1 MPNYSSMTIPE
12 IKRLLDKYK
21 RNEISGEEYLQLMQ
35 EVADDTH
42 TSAVK
47 ADIMETLY
55 GKVPDIGMDEEES
68 TAMLSGIFQAGVTD
82 ARHLRIAR
90 RRKIVYS
97 SLAAAVVAG
106 MIATGVYVSQSGK
119 RAVPVAVMQAKALLP
134 GSDKAMLTLADGT
147 VIPLDSAS
155 NGTLARQGSTQIMN
169 RNGALSYNSG
179 AQSTEVMYNTVATP
193 HGGQYQLTLAD
204 GSRVWLNAASSIRF
218 PTAFTG
224 RERTVEIT
232 GEAYFEIEEQADMP
246 FRVKVHNVEVN
257 VLGTSFNIMAY
268 QDEQVIKTTL
278 VEGAVQLKHGAS
290 ASILKPGLQA
300 SLSAKDDHFVIGQ
313 ADMEQALAWK
323 EGKFKFRNTNIRTIM
338 RQLSRWYD
346 IEVSYQGDMSDIDLT
361 GVISRR
367 EEAGKLLKALEAT
380 QRVQFEVN
388 GNNVTVKPW
397 EQ

>member
-1 MPNYSSMTIPE
+1 MTIPE

-21 RNEISGEEYLQLMQ
+21 RNEISDEEYLQLMQ
-35 EVADDTH
+35 EVADDAH
-42 TSAVK
+42 TSAIK

-55 GKVPDIGMDEEES
+55 GNVPDMELDGEES
-68 TAMLSGIFQAGVTD
+68 SAMLSGIFQTGVNDT
-82 ARHLRIAR
+82 RRLRVTKR
-90 RRKIVYS
+90 RRLVYS

-119 RAVPVAVMQAKALLP
+119 KTAPVAAIHAKALVP

-147 VIPLDSAS
+147 VIPLDSAN
-155 NGTLARQGSTQIMN
+155 NGALAKQGSTQIMN

-179 AQSTEVMYNTVATP
+179 GQSSEVMYNTVATP

-224 RERTVEIT
+224 REREVEIT
-232 GEAYFEIEEQADMP
+232 GEAYFEIAQQADMP

-268 QDEQVIKTTL
+268 QDEQSIKTTL
-278 VEGAVQLKHGAS
+278 VDGAVQLKHGNNT
-290 ASILKPGLQA
+290 SILKPGLQA
-300 SLSAKDDHFVIGQ
+300 SLSAKEDQFVISQ

-323 EGKFKFRNTNIRTIM
+323 EGKFRFRNTNIRTIM

-346 IEVSYQGDMSDIDLT
+346 IEVSYQGDMADIDLT

-380 QRVQFEVN
+380 QRVQFEVS

-397 EQ
+397 EQQ

>member
-1 MPNYSSMTIPE
+1 MTIPE

-21 RNEISGEEYLQLMQ
+21 RNEISDEEYLQLMQ
-35 EVADDTH
+35 EVADDAH
-42 TSAVK
+42 TSAIK

-55 GKVPDIGMDEEES
+55 GNAPDVALDGKETS
-68 TAMLSGIFQAGVTD
+68 AMLSGIFQAGVAD
-82 ARHLRIAR
+82 ARRLRVAR
-90 RRKIVYS
+90 RRKMVYS

-106 MIATGVYVSQSGK
+106 MIATGLYVSQSGK
-119 RAVPVAVMQAKALLP
+119 KAAPVAAVHAKVLLP

-147 VIPLDSAS
+147 VIPLDSGN
-155 NGTLARQGSTQIMN
+155 NGALAQQGNTQIMN
-169 RNGALSYNSG
+169 RNGALSYNAGGQGS
-179 AQSTEVMYNTVATP
+179 EVMYNTVATP

-224 RERTVEIT
+224 RERIVEIT
-232 GEAYFEIEEQADMP
+232 GEAYFEIVQQADMP

-268 QDEQVIKTTL
+268 QDEQFIKTTL
-278 VEGAVQLKHGAS
+278 VDGAVQLKHGDN

-300 SLSAKDDHFVIGQ
+300 SLSAKDEDFVIGQ
-313 ADMEQALAWK
+313 ADLEQTLAWK

-346 IEVSYQGDMSDIDLT
+346 IEVSYQGDVSDIDLT

-397 EQ
+397 EQQ

>member
-1 MPNYSSMTIPE
+1 MTIPE

-21 RNEISGEEYLQLMQ
+21 RNEISDEEYLQLMQ
-35 EVADDTH
+35 EVADDAH
-42 TSAVK
+42 TSAIK
-47 ADIMETLY
+47 AHIMETLY
-55 GKVPDIGMDEEES
+55 GKVPDMGLSTDEAA
-68 TAMLSGIFQAGVTD
+68 AMLSGIFQAGTAD
-82 ARHLRIAR
+82 ARRLRVAR
-90 RRKIVYS
+90 RRRLVYS
-97 SLAAAVVAG
+97 SLAAAVIGG
-106 MIATGVYVSQSGK
+106 MIVTGVYVSQPGK
-119 RAVPVAVMQAKALLP
+119 KAAPVAAIHAKALLP

-147 VIPLDSAS
+147 VIPLDSAN
-155 NGTLARQGSTQIMN
+155 NGALAKQGNTQITN

-179 AQSTEVMYNTVATP
+179 GQSSEVMYNTVATP

-224 RERTVEIT
+224 RGREVEIT
-232 GEAYFEIEEQADMP
+232 GEAYFEVAQQADMP

-268 QDEQVIKTTL
+268 QDEQFIKTTL
-278 VEGAVQLKHGAS
+278 VDGAVQLKHGNNAS
-290 ASILKPGLQA
+290 VLKPGLQA
-300 SLSAKDDHFVIGQ
+300 SLSAKDNHFEIGQ
-313 ADMEQALAWK
+313 ADMEQTLAWK
-323 EGKFKFRNTNIRTIM
+323 EGKFRFRNTNIRTIM

-380 QRVQFEVN
+380 QRVQFAVN

-397 EQ
+397 EQQ

>member
-1 MPNYSSMTIPE
+1 MTIPE

-21 RNEISGEEYLQLMQ
+21 RNEISKEEYLQLMQ
-35 EVADDTH
+35 EVADDSH
-42 TSAVK
+42 TSTIK

-55 GKVPDIGMDEEES
+55 GKVPGMGLGEEEAS
-68 TAMLSGIFQAGVTD
+68 AMLTGIFRAGVAD
-82 ARHLRIAR
+82 ARRLRVVR
-90 RRKIVYS
+90 RRRLVYS

-106 MIATGVYVSQSGK
+106 MIATGVYYISQPGK
-119 RAVPVAVMQAKALLP
+119 QAAPVAAIRQQPLLP

-147 VIPLDSAS
+147 VIPLDSAK
-155 NGTLARQGSTQIMN
+155 NGALAQQGNTQITN
-169 RNGALSYNSG
+169 RNGALNYKAAEQTG
-179 AQSTEVMYNTVATP
+179 EVMYNTVTTP

-218 PTAFTG
+218 PTSFTG
-224 RERTVEIT
+224 RERVVEIT
-232 GEAYFEIEEQADMP
+232 GEAYFEVAQQAEMP
-246 FRVKVHNVEVN
+246 FQVKVNDVQVN

-268 QDEQVIKTTL
+268 SDEQAIKTTL
-278 VEGAVQLKHGAS
+278 VDGAVQLKQGNS
-290 ASILKPGLQA
+290 SSVLKPGLQA
-300 SLSAKDDHFVIGQ
+300 TLSAKDDHFVIAA

-323 EGKFKFRNTNIRTIM
+323 EGKFRFRNTNIRTIM

-346 IEVSYQGDMSDIDLT
+346 INVNYQGDVSDIDLT

-397 EQ
+397 KQQ

>member
-1 MPNYSSMTIPE
+1 MTIPE

-21 RNEISGEEYLQLMQ
+21 RNEISDEEYLQLMQ
-35 EVADDTH
+35 EVADDAH
-42 TSAVK
+42 TTAIK

-55 GKVPDIGMDEEES
+55 SKVPDIAFEGEEAS
-68 TAMLSGIFQAGVTD
+68 AMLSGIFQAGVADT
-82 ARHLRIAR
+82 RRLRVAR
-90 RRKIVYS
+90 RRRLVYS

-106 MIATGVYVSQSGK
+106 MIVTGAYMSNSGK
-119 RAVPVAVMQAKALLP
+119 KGAPVAAIHVKTLPP

-155 NGTLARQGSTQIMN
+155 NGALAQQGGTQIMN
-169 RNGALSYNSG
+169 RNGTLSYNSG
-179 AQSTEVMYNTVATP
+179 GQSSEVMYNTVATP
-193 HGGQYQLTLAD
+193 HGGQYQLALAD

-224 RERTVEIT
+224 TERIVEIT
-232 GEAYFEIEEQADMP
+232 GEAYFEVVEQADMP

-278 VEGAVQLKHGAS
+278 VDGAVQLKHGAS

-300 SLSAKDDHFVIGQ
+300 SLSARDDQFVISQ

-346 IEVSYQGDMSDIDLT
+346 IEVSYQGDISDIDLT

-397 EQ
+397 EQQ

>member
-1 MPNYSSMTIPE
+1 MTIPE

-21 RNEISGEEYLQLMQ
+21 RNEISDEEYLQLMQ
-35 EVADDTH
+35 EVADDAH
-42 TSAVK
+42 TSAIK

-55 GKVPDIGMDEEES
+55 GKVPDMGLEGDEAA
-68 TAMLSGIFQAGVTD
+68 AMLSDIFQTGAAD
-82 ARHLRIAR
+82 ARRLRVAR
-90 RRKIVYS
+90 RRRLVYS
-97 SLAAAVVAG
+97 SLAAAVIGG
-106 MIATGVYVSQSGK
+106 MIVTGVYVSQSGK
-119 RAVPVAVMQAKALLP
+119 KAAPVLAVHAKALLP

-147 VIPLDSAS
+147 VIPLDSAN
-155 NGTLARQGSTQIMN
+155 NGALAKQGNTQIMN

-179 AQSTEVMYNTVATP
+179 GQSSEVMYNTVATP

-224 RERTVEIT
+224 RGREVEIT
-232 GEAYFEIEEQADMP
+232 GEAYFEVAQQADMP

-268 QDEQVIKTTL
+268 QDEQFIKTTL
-278 VEGAVQLKHGAS
+278 VDGAVQLKHGDNAS
-290 ASILKPGLQA
+290 VLKPGLQA
-300 SLSAKDDHFVIGQ
+300 SLSAKDDHFKIGQ
-313 ADMEQALAWK
+313 ADMEETLAWK
-323 EGKFKFRNTNIRTIM
+323 EGKFRFRNTNIRTIM

-346 IEVSYQGDMSDIDLT
+346 IEVSYEGDMSDIDLT

-380 QRVQFEVN
+380 QRVQFAVN

-397 EQ
+397 EQQ

>member
-1 MPNYSSMTIPE
+1 MTIPE

-21 RNEISGEEYLQLMQ
+21 RNEISEDEYLQLMQ

-42 TSAVK
+42 TSAIK

-55 GKVPDIGMDEEES
+55 GKVPDMGLDGEEAS
-68 TAMLSGIFQAGVTD
+68 AMLTGIFEAGAADT
-82 ARHLRIAR
+82 RRLRVVR
-90 RRKIVYS
+90 RRRLLYG

-106 MIATGVYVSQSGK
+106 MIATGVYVSFPGK
-119 RAVPVAVMQAKALLP
+119 QAAPVALTQPKPLLP
-134 GSDKAMLTLADGT
+134 GSNRAMLTLADGT
-147 VIPLDSAS
+147 VIPLDSAN
-155 NGTLARQGSTQIMN
+155 NGALAQQGGTQIVN
-169 RNGALSYNSG
+169 RNGALSYNQG
-179 AQSTEVMYNTVATP
+179 GGTGDVMYNTVVTP

-224 RERTVEIT
+224 RERAVEVT
-232 GEAYFEIEEQADMP
+232 GEAYFEIAQQADKP
-246 FRVKVHNVEVN
+246 FQVKVQDMQVN

-278 VEGAVQLKHGAS
+278 VNGAVQLKHGNS
-290 ASILKPGLQA
+290 SNILKPGLQA
-300 SLSAKDDHFVIGQ
+300 SLSARDDHFLIAA
-313 ADMEQALAWK
+313 ADLEQTLAWK
-323 EGKFKFRNTNIRTIM
+323 EGKFRFRNTNIRTIM

-346 IEVSYQGDMSDIDLT
+346 INVSYQGDVSDIDLT

-380 QRVQFEVN
+380 QRVQFEVS

-397 EQ
+397 EQQ

>member
-1 MPNYSSMTIPE
+1 M
-12 IKRLLDKYK
+12 LDKYK
-21 RNEISGEEYLQLMQ
+21 RNEISEDEYLQLMQ
-35 EVADDTH
+35 EVADDAH

-55 GKVPDIGMDEEES
+55 GKVPDMGLDSEEAS
-68 TAMLSGIFQAGVTD
+68 AMLTGIFQAGVADT
-82 ARHLRIAR
+82 RRLRVVR
-90 RRKIVYS
+90 RRRMVYG

-106 MIATGVYVSQSGK
+106 MIATGVYVSLPGK
-119 RAVPVAVMQAKALLP
+119 QAAPVAAISTKALLP
-134 GSDKAMLTLADGT
+134 GSNKAMLTLADGT

-155 NGTLARQGSTQIMN
+155 NGALAQQGNTQVVN
-169 RNGALSYNSG
+169 RNGALSYNAGGQTS
-179 AQSTEVMYNTVATP
+179 EVMYNTVVTP

-224 RERTVEIT
+224 RERIVEIT
-232 GEAYFEIEEQADMP
+232 GEAYFEIAQQADMP
-246 FRVKVHNVEVN
+246 FQVKVHDMQVN

-268 QDEQVIKTTL
+268 QDEQAVKTTL
-278 VEGAVQLKHGAS
+278 VDGAVQLKHGNS
-290 ASILKPGLQA
+290 SSVLKPGLQA
-300 SLSAKDDHFVIGQ
+300 SLSAKDDHFVIAP
-313 ADMEQALAWK
+313 ADMDQALAWK
-323 EGKFKFRNTNIRTIM
+323 EGKFRFRNTNIRTIM

-346 IEVSYQGDMSDIDLT
+346 IEVSYQGDVSDIDLT

-380 QRVQFEVN
+380 QRVQFEVS

-397 EQ
+397 EQQ